1 MNKPLKALYLS
12 ERPLSRNEA
21 HMCVEQPV
29 VDRVLLQQEMESFGF
44 TLYEI
49 KLWKNSRS
57 HTFLPSER

>member
-44 TLYEI
+44 TLYAPLEGEPCMKSNCEKCI
-49 KLWKNSRS
+49 
-57 HTFLPSER
+57 